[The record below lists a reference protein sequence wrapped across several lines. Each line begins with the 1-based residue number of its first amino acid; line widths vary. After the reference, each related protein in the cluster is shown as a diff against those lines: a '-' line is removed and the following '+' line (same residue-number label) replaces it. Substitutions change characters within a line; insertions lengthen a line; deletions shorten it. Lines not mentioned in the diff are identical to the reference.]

1 MGLGLA
7 GAWANLFYIYT
18 YILFIYIYV
27 LDNNCVFIG
36 HVHNTFLIQPGGGA
50 LHTSGHVLTP
60 TVNVQIHKHRFD
72 TSPKC

>member
-1 MGLGLA
+1 MGLGLG

-36 HVHNTFLIQPGGGA
+36 HVHNTFMIQPGGGGSTHIWA
-50 LHTSGHVLTP
+50 CAHTNSKCTN
-60 TVNVQIHKHRFD
+60 TQTQI
-72 TSPKC
+72 